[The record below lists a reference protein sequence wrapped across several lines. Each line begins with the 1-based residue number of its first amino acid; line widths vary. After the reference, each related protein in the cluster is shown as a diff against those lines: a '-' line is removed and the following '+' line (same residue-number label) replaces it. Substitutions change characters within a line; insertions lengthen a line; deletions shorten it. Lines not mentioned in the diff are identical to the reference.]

1 MERRDVLKL
10 LVSTAAL
17 PAFSPEAFSLL
28 RQVYTQVGEAS
39 GLRTLNP
46 HQDAT
51 VIAISELIIP
61 QTDTPGA
68 KALKVNE
75 FIDFILTDW
84 YDEADSSFFL
94 SGLADLDKRSRSLYG
109 KNFVDCAESQQNQ
122 VLSVLD
128 REATLTASKR
138 EARSASITGSHDP
151 ENFFYYMMKK
161 LTLVGYYT
169 SRVGFVEE
177 LHESIIPPA
186 HAGCAPLPTE
196 VKQ

>member
-17 PAFSPEAFSLL
+17 PALSPDAFSLF
-28 RQVYTQVGEAS
+28 RQVHAQLGES
-39 GLRTLNP
+39 SRLKTLNQ
-46 HQDAT
+46 HQNAT
-51 VIAISELIIP
+51 VVAITELIIP

-75 FIDFILTDW
+75 FIDVILSDW
-84 YDEADSSFFL
+84 YDEVSSSCFL
-94 SGLADLDKRSRSLYG
+94 TGLADLDKRSQRLYR
-109 KNFVDCAESQQNQ
+109 KRFIDCAEGQQNQ
-122 VLSVLD
+122 LLRVLD
-128 REATLTASKR
+128 AEAIIA
-138 EARSASITGSHDP
+138 ARKIKVRSTSIAPAPDP
-151 ENFFYYMMKK
+151 QNFFYMMKK

-177 LHESIIPPA
+177 LHESIIPPV
-186 HAGCAPLPTE
+186 HAGCAPLAAE